1 MAQVSVTINGRQYR
15 MACDNGEEE
24 RLFGLARRFDGFVGE
39 LKGAFGEIGD
49 QRLSVM
55 AGIMAVDQLSEAER
69 RIRDLEAELESL
81 RDTRNTLLERSES
94 AESELA
100 QRIDG
105 AASRIETLAK
115 NLDRPSGNSEQ

>member
-24 RLFGLARRFDGFVGE
+24 RLLDLARRFDDLVGE
-39 LKGAFGEIGD
+39 LKGSFGEIGD

-69 RIRDLEAELESL
+69 TISELEAELDSL
-81 RDTRNTLLERSES
+81 RDTRQALMERNETAES
-94 AESELA
+94 ALA
-100 QRIDG
+100 ERIDT

-115 NLDRPSGNSEQ
+115 SLDRPAGNGEG